1 MQALMSAESHAEML
15 TARPPLPPARMGL
28 VESVAQQILALIAEK
43 HLKPGDRLP
52 STRMLAQRF
61 QVATPTIREV
71 LRRLQATGVVDIRH
85 GSGIYVRKGHLRMM
99 LANPNVG
106 MLDPRATI
114 DLLNARLLVEPPL
127 AELAA
132 QIIDENGIAALRG
145 ILAEAEQYLVG
156 NDQMLHT
163 VNMSFHLAIA
173 RCTGNIALAQI
184 MESLI
189 ELYSFEQFAV
199 ISLFNARF
207 QDHEEHK
214 AICAAICEPA
224 PARARCLM
232 EQHIIHVISVVETRL
247 RKRMEDEG
255 ERDIQEKL
263 QW

>member
-1 MQALMSAESHAEML
+1 MQALVSTAIDAEML
-15 TARPPLPPARMGL
+15 AARLPPPATRMGL
-28 VESVAQQILALIAEK
+28 VESVAQQILALIDQER
-43 HLKPGDRLP
+43 LKPGDRLP

-99 LANPNVG
+99 LANPNVSV
-106 MLDPRATI
+106 LDPRVTI
-114 DLLNARLLVEPPL
+114 DLLNARLLVEPQL

-132 QIIDENGIAALRG
+132 KIGDESEIAALQG
-145 ILAEAEQYLVG
+145 ILDEAEQYLVG
-156 NDQMLHT
+156 NDQMLHK

-173 RCTGNIALAQI
+173 HCTGNVALAQI
-184 MESLI
+184 MELLI
-189 ELYSFEQFAV
+189 ELYSFEQFSV

-207 QDHEEHK
+207 PDHEEHK
-214 AICAAICEPA
+214 AICAAIRDRA
-224 PARARCLM
+224 PERARSLM
-232 EQHIIHVISVVETRL
+232 KQHIIHVTSVVEARL

-255 ERDIQEKL
+255 ERDSREAP

>member
-1 MQALMSAESHAEML
+1 MQALVSTEIHADMS
-15 TARPPLPPARMGL
+15 TARAQLPASRMGL
-28 VESVAQQILALIAEK
+28 VESVARQILALIDQEC
-43 HLKPGDRLP
+43 LKAGDRLP

-71 LRRLQATGVVDIRH
+71 LRRLQATGVIDIRH

-99 LANPNVG
+99 LVNPNVSV
-106 MLDPRATI
+106 LNPHVTI
-114 DLLNARLLVEPPL
+114 DLLNARLLVEPQL

-132 QIIDENGIAALRG
+132 RIVSEHEIATLHG
-145 ILAEAEQYLVG
+145 ILAEAERYLVG
-156 NDQMLHT
+156 NDQMLHR

-173 RCTGNIALAQI
+173 RCTGNVVLTQI

-214 AICAAICEPA
+214 AICGAIRDRA
-224 PARARCLM
+224 PACAHALM
-232 EQHIIHVISVVETRL
+232 EQHLTHVKSVVETRL

-255 ERDIQEKL
+255 ERNSRAAP

>member
-1 MQALMSAESHAEML
+1 MQALVSTAIDAEML
-15 TARPPLPPARMGL
+15 AVRLPPPASRIGL
-28 VESVAQQILALIAEK
+28 VESVAQQILALIDRER
-43 HLKPGDRLP
+43 LQPGDRLP
-52 STRMLAQRF
+52 STRMLAHRF

-99 LANPNVG
+99 LANPNVST
-106 MLDPRATI
+106 LDPRVTI
-114 DLLNARLLVEPPL
+114 DLLNARLLVEPQL

-132 QIIDENGIAALRG
+132 KIGDENEIAALQA
-145 ILAEAEQYLVG
+145 ILTEAEQYLVG

-163 VNMSFHLAIA
+163 INMSFHLAIA
-173 RCTGNIALAQI
+173 HCTRNVALAQI

-207 QDHEEHK
+207 SDHEEHK
-214 AICAAICEPA
+214 AICAAIRERA
-224 PARARCLM
+224 PERARSLM
-232 EQHIIHVISVVETRL
+232 EEHIIHVTSVVEARL

-255 ERDIQEKL
+255 ERDCREAP